1 MATASKTTAKATAD
15 KAVNKPEETEEAPN
29 PLAGIYE
36 GPDSFSAK
44 FLLKLQ
50 SFITE
55 FNGTNSRLIAA
66 DGDRDAAIK
75 NFVETSD
82 DEKMVAL
89 RAQLEEI
96 KTAIRAHAEESVKTE
111 TLTDEVKASMREELK
126 VLREKVAKGAE
137 VARNAFEMNEVDFEA
152 GSIAVDKLLESMPKQ
167 KRGKAKGS
175 TGSTSPRAYCNLTV
189 FGGNLGT
196 DGVHFDNFSR
206 FATKFNCEAEDV
218 QRAFA
223 KAGGVEWEDIKTI
236 DRPLEFTFTPN
247 GSDVEYTI
255 KTTPTAR
262 PGRKP
267 KDKTESTDSAVKAE
281 DNSAEKTGNSA
292 PESE

>member
-1 MATASKTTAKATAD
+1 MATATKTTAKATA
-15 KAVNKPEETEEAPN
+15 NKGSADTATEEEAPN

-36 GPDSFSAK
+36 GPDTFGAK

-50 SFITE
+50 SLITE

-96 KTAIRAHAEESVKTE
+96 KAAIRTHAEESVKTE
-111 TLTDEVKASMREELK
+111 SLSDEVKASMREELK
-126 VLREKVAKGAE
+126 TLREKVTKGAD
-137 VARNAFEMNEVDFEA
+137 VARNAFEMNEVDLE
-152 GSIAVDKLLESMPKQ
+152 GGNKAVDILVELMPKA

-175 TGSTSPRAYCNLTV
+175 SGSTSPRAYCKLTV
-189 FGGNLGT
+189 FGGALGT
-196 DGVHFDNFSR
+196 DGVSFDNFSR

-223 KAGGVEWEDIKTI
+223 AAGGVAWEDIKKI

-247 GSDVEYTI
+247 GSEIEYTI

-267 KDKTESTDSAVKAE
+267 STDSAVKTE
-281 DNSAEKTGNSA
+281 DNSAADTDNSA
-292 PESE
+292 SESE